1 MISVRFENLVV
12 IKNEAIF
19 DNEKLDYFTYK
30 IDKMRKKGSWDKK
43 ELVDLFNFMIPNFNH
58 KETGKYL
65 DNRM

>member
-1 MISVRFENLVV
+1 MNFKSLWLKNYFEFK
-12 IKNEAIF
+12 IKNLRNREF
-19 DNEKLDYFTYK
+19 
-30 IDKMRKKGSWDKK
+30 WDKK